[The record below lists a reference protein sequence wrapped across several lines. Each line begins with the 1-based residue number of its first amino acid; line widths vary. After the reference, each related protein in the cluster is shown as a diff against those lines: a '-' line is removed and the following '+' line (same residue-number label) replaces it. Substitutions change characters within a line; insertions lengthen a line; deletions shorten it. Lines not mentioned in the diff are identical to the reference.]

1 VILCPILKGED
12 LKMVSGIM
20 IKIEVVNDH
29 LNYCPIRALR
39 PIRPYVAEVTKDG
52 LKFLSGHGDIC

>member
-1 VILCPILKGED
+1 
-12 LKMVSGIM
+12 MVSGIM

-52 LKFLSGHGDIC
+52 LKFLSGQRGQIEMVQDGC

>member
-1 VILCPILKGED
+1 
-12 LKMVSGIM
+12 MVSGIM